1 MPLIGVNVVEKGTTN
16 GAITDIDGNYS
27 LNVSVGSELEFSY
40 IGFISQTVKIT
51 TGNTTY
57 NIILNEDTE
66 TLDEVV
72 VVGYGVQK
80 KSVVTAAMSK
90 VSADELNVGTPT
102 SVSDV
107 LKGKISGVAITAES
121 GQPGTSSKIRI
132 RGTGTV
138 NESDPLYI
146 IDGMPSNNGIDYLN
160 PSDIESIEVLKD
172 AASAAIYGARGANGV
187 VLVTTKKGSFQQKT
201 TVNYEFTYGIQNPS
215 KKIDLMNT
223 EQYVMMMNEMAENSG
238 LDPYFT
244 SVPNVNTDWQDAL
257 TYNNAPII
265 NHKLSVSGGGEHS
278 THYASFGY
286 IKQRGIFAKGHSDY
300 ERYNGRLNYSNTLFD
315 IKSRNFLNVCFMAGL
330 FINVNYIVV
339 PIFLMLRDGD
349 TWLRGIFG
357 NGFLLNNIFVLAV
370 VYAATALPFTIYLL
384 SGYFATLPH
393 DFEEAAYIDGAGYS
407 TTMVKIIFPMAQP
420 SIITI
425 ILFNFLSFWNEYII
439 SLTLL
444 SSANGPRT
452 LPVGLLNLMQAQQS
466 AAQYGIMYAGLVMV
480 MLPTLILYICV
491 QKKLIQGMTV
501 GGLKG

>member
-1 MPLIGVNVVEKGTTN
+1 MLRKPASWLARTAVFLLLLTANCLSMNAQTSQRVHGTVTSATDGMPLIGVNVVEKGTTN

-57 NIILNEDTE
+57 NIVLNEDTE

-138 NESDPLYI
+138 NDSDPLYI

-315 IKSRNFLNVCFMAGL
+315 IKSRDFLNKVTFTTNASYSRVNRTGNTIGNSEASGL
-330 FINVNYIVV
+330 IASINH
-339 PIFLMLRDGD
+339 
-349 TWLRGIFG
+349 
-357 NGFLLNNIFVLAV
+357 
-370 VYAATALPFTIYLL
+370 LPPYRIHL
-384 SGYFATLPH
+384 SGR
-393 DFEEAAYIDGAGYS
+393 S
-407 TTMVKIIFPMAQP
+407 
-420 SIITI
+420 
-425 ILFNFLSFWNEYII
+425 
-439 SLTLL
+439 
-444 SSANGPRT
+444 R
-452 LPVGLLNLMQAQQS
+452 
-466 AAQYGIMYAGLVMV
+466 
-480 MLPTLILYICV
+480 
-491 QKKLIQGMTV
+491 
-501 GGLKG
+501 